1 MAGLLQMRHMF
12 KKDDLVV
19 VIFHDHGTR
28 YLGKMFN
35 DDWMRDRGFLSNEQT
50 KAIHLIESHKHQ
62 KLITVKESDTI
73 DAATRMMR
81 KFSISQVPVVNASG
95 EFTGSLNDT
104 QLFNSIMEGHD
115 IKSKTVD
122 SLMSASFP
130 FVSPDASM
138 EEVSRLITKDNAAVL
153 VKDLMGDVHIITRQ
167 DLIEAI

>member
-1 MAGLLQMRHMF
+1 
-12 KKDDLVV
+12 
-19 VIFHDHGTR
+19 
-28 YLGKMFN
+28 
-35 DDWMRDRGFLSNEQT
+35 
-50 KAIHLIESHKHQ
+50 
-62 KLITVKESDTI
+62 
-73 DAATRMMR
+73 
-81 KFSISQVPVVNASG
+81 
-95 EFTGSLNDT
+95 
-104 QLFNSIMEGHD
+104 MEGHD